1 VLQLGDLQL
10 SLSDL
15 LKDGIAKHLA
25 LTEAEV
31 DNLNMGEEG
40 AEVGEELGLRLENG
54 VLLVGDGDVDLKG
67 EVFDC

>member
-1 VLQLGDLQL
+1 
-10 SLSDL
+10 
-15 LKDGIAKHLA
+15 
-25 LTEAEV
+25 
-31 DNLNMGEEG
+31 MGEEG